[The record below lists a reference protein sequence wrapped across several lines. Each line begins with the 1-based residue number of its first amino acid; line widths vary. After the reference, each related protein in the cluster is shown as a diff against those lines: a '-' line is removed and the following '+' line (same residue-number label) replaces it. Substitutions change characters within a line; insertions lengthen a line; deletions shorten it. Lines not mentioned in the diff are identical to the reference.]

1 MKIADLMNIELEDEL
16 FNKYTQMVKEKH
28 FNVKC
33 KWDKRQIEAVYKL
46 ACALRDYRAAGI
58 CK

>member
-1 MKIADLMNIELEDEL
+1 MNIELEDEL